1 MRFRARR
8 TNFALQD
15 VRHTLKAPMSTA
27 SANGT
32 LERLQEFLRI
42 DPRSKPRLYAS
53 ISQASDVDSLNYWLE
68 LIFSAGI
75 ATLGLVLNS
84 PAVVIG
90 AMLISPL
97 MGPILAAGLALAV
110 GDLYLGIKSG
120 VNLIVSIAGA
130 VLFSALIVW
139 LLPFHSATPEI
150 LSRTSPNLLDLG
162 VAIFSGLAG
171 SVVVFRGG
179 GGGGVMA
186 LPGVAIAVALMPPLC
201 ALGFGVGSGFV
212 GPIMFGAGL
221 LFLTNLAAIVASA
234 FVVFLAV
241 KMDSADVREEID
253 RNIRERGSQD
263 RLFVLLQRTF
273 LAGSLADI
281 GRLRWRALMLVLVL
295 VVLFV
300 PLSQALIEVRNE
312 TIARNAIR
320 EAIRGLSGRDA
331 IVSESVELS
340 GDPIRIRLILT
351 ESIDSEQVEAARNYV
366 LRTTGRDVDLFVR
379 KVADEEELARLQ
391 ERLKTPTAV
400 NRSIEEVRL
409 EMIARLE
416 APLREV
422 WPEDLAVLRGYEMGF
437 QRDGV
442 VVRVR
447 YQAPSA
453 FDALTAGMLRRLLEN
468 RLGLRDLQVDLQWWP
483 PDEEPPE
490 AGAPGK
496 AATAGPAAKPG
507 GTGKLVPAARQGAAK
522 VLPAAKAGAAR

>member
-1 MRFRARR
+1 
-8 TNFALQD
+8 
-15 VRHTLKAPMSTA
+15 MSTV

-110 GDLYLGIKSG
+110 GDLYLGIKSA
-120 VNLIVSIAGA
+120 VNLMASIAGA

-150 LSRTSPNLLDLG
+150 LARTSPNLLDLG

-179 GGGGVMA
+179 GGGGVTA

-212 GPIMFGAGL
+212 GPVMFGAGL

-241 KMDSADVREEID
+241 KMDSTDVREEID
-253 RNIRERGSQD
+253 RNIRDRGSQD

-312 TIARNAIR
+312 TVARNAIR
-320 EAIRGLSGRDA
+320 EAIRGLASRDA
-331 IVSESVELS
+331 IVSESVDLNV
-340 GDPIRIRLILT
+340 DPIRIRLILT
-351 ESIDSEQVEAARNYV
+351 ESVDAEGVNTVRNHI

-379 KVADEEELARLQ
+379 KVADEEELSRLQ
-391 ERLKTPTAV
+391 ERLKAPAPV
-400 NRSIEEVRL
+400 NRSIEEVRQ
-409 EMIARLE
+409 EMMKRLE

-422 WPEDLAVLRGYEMGF
+422 WPEDLALLLGYEMSF

-453 FDALTAGMLRRLLEN
+453 FDALTSGMLRRLLEN

-483 PDEEPPE
+483 PDEASPVA
-490 AGAPGK
+490 AGSGIASSSK
-496 AATAGPAAKPG
+496 SASPANGASPAKS
-507 GTGKLVPAARQGAAK
+507 
-522 VLPAAKAGAAR
+522 AAKAGAER